1 MKERIKQITETKQFH
16 MCMVMG
22 IILLIILVV
31 ALISLKYNVEGEG
44 NPPFTLSKVS
54 IISNVE
60 GTDAD
65 DEQNKWNLEVN
76 QNNDIYLY
84 IKKNS
89 DYKYTETISSVV
101 LDNFK
106 INQEPKVGKV
116 KLFKPDANVD
126 SVIFKDSSENEV
138 DKIEYT
144 GDIDSSIKEMKI
156 SNQGGLVVFRYAIEN
171 IGNYTSNDDEQ
182 INHNEL
188 LKKLEINNEDIKF
201 NISFDITI
209 NLDSKKSYKTS
220 MNLDLPTG
228 NVVDN
233 GMQSDENTDLKDII
247 FKRT

>member
-1 MKERIKQITETKQFH
+1 MKEKIKQITETKQFH
-16 MCMVMG
+16 MCMVMS
-22 IILLIILVV
+22 IILLIIFVV
-31 ALISLKYNVEGEG
+31 ALISLKYNVEGED
-44 NPPFTLSKVS
+44 NPPFTLSKIS

-60 GTDAD
+60 GTDAE
-65 DEQNKWNLEVN
+65 DEQNKWNLAVN

-106 INQEPKVGKV
+106 INQEPKVGKI
-116 KLFKPDANVD
+116 KLLKPDTNID
-126 SVIFKDSSENEV
+126 SVIFKNNSENEV
-138 DKIEYT
+138 DRIEYK

-156 SNQGGLVVFRYAIEN
+156 SNQGGLVVFRYAIEDL
-171 IGNYTSNDDEQ
+171 GNYTSNDDEQ
-182 INHNEL
+182 INHNDL
-188 LKKLEINNEDIKF
+188 LKKLAINNDDIKF
-201 NISFDITI
+201 SVSFDII
-209 NLDSKKSYKTS
+209 VNLDSKKNYKAS

-233 GMQSDENTDLKDII
+233 GMQSTENTDLKDII

>member
-1 MKERIKQITETKQFH
+1 MKERIRQITETKQFH
-16 MCMVMG
+16 MCMVMS
-22 IILLIILVV
+22 IILLIVFVV

-44 NPPFTLSKVS
+44 NPPFTLSKIS

-101 LDNFK
+101 LDNFR
-106 INQEPKVGKV
+106 INQEPKVGKI

-138 DKIEYT
+138 DRIEYD
-144 GDIDSSIKEMKI
+144 GDIDSSIKEMRI
-156 SNQGGLVVFRYAIEN
+156 SNQGGLIVFRYAIDG

-188 LKKLEINNEDIKF
+188 LKKLAINNEDIKF
-201 NISFDITI
+201 NASFDINI
-209 NLDSKKSYKTS
+209 NLDSKKSYKAS
-220 MNLDLPTG
+220 MNLDLPIG

-233 GMQSDENTDLKDII
+233 GMQSNENTDLKDII
-247 FKRT
+247 FKRI

>member
-1 MKERIKQITETKQFH
+1 
-16 MCMVMG
+16 MCMVMS
-22 IILLIILVV
+22 IILLIIFVV

-44 NPPFTLSKVS
+44 NPPFALSKIS

-60 GTDAD
+60 GTDAN
-65 DEQNKWNLEVN
+65 DEQNKWNLAVN

-106 INQEPKVGKV
+106 INQEPKVGKI
-116 KLFKPDANVD
+116 KLLKPDTDID
-126 SVIFKDSSENEV
+126 SVIFKNSSENEV
-138 DKIEYT
+138 DRIEYK

-156 SNQGGLVVFRYAIEN
+156 SNQGGLVVFRYAIED

-182 INHNEL
+182 INHNDL
-188 LKKLEINNEDIKF
+188 LKKLAINNDDIKF
-201 NISFDITI
+201 SVSFDII
-209 NLDSKKSYKTS
+209 VNLDSKKSYKAS

-233 GMQSDENTDLKDII
+233 GMQSTENTDLKDII

>member
-1 MKERIKQITETKQFH
+1 MKEKIKQITETRQFH
-16 MCMVMG
+16 MCMVMS
-22 IILLIILVV
+22 IILLIIFVV
-31 ALISLKYNVEGEG
+31 ALISLKYNVEGED
-44 NPPFTLSKVS
+44 NPPFTLSKIS

-60 GTDAD
+60 GTDTN
-65 DEQNKWNLEVN
+65 DEQNKWNLAVN

-106 INQEPKVGKV
+106 INQEPKVGKI
-116 KLFKPDANVD
+116 KLLKPDTNID
-126 SVIFKDSSENEV
+126 SVIFKNSSENEV
-138 DKIEYT
+138 DRIEYK

-156 SNQGGLVVFRYAIEN
+156 SNQGGLVVFRYAIED

-182 INHNEL
+182 INHNDL
-188 LKKLEINNEDIKF
+188 LKKLAINNDDIKF
-201 NISFDITI
+201 SVSFDII
-209 NLDSKKSYKTS
+209 VNLDSKKSYKAS

-233 GMQSDENTDLKDII
+233 GMQSTENTDLKDII

>member
-1 MKERIKQITETKQFH
+1 MKEKIKQITETKQFH
-16 MCMVMG
+16 MCMVMS
-22 IILLIILVV
+22 IILLIIFVV
-31 ALISLKYNVEGEG
+31 ALISLKYNVEGED
-44 NPPFTLSKVS
+44 NPPFTLSKIS

-60 GTDAD
+60 GTDAE
-65 DEQNKWNLEVN
+65 DEQNKWNLAVN

-106 INQEPKVGKV
+106 INQEPKVGKI
-116 KLFKPDANVD
+116 KLLKPDTNID
-126 SVIFKDSSENEV
+126 SVIFKNNSENEV
-138 DKIEYT
+138 DRIEYK

-156 SNQGGLVVFRYAIEN
+156 SNQGGLVVFRYAIEDL
-171 IGNYTSNDDEQ
+171 GNYTSNDDEQ
-182 INHNEL
+182 INHNDL
-188 LKKLEINNEDIKF
+188 LKKLAINNDDIKF
-201 NISFDITI
+201 SVSFDII
-209 NLDSKKSYKTS
+209 VNLDSKKSYKAS

-233 GMQSDENTDLKDII
+233 GMQSTENTDLKDII

>member
-1 MKERIKQITETKQFH
+1 MKEKIKQITETRQFH
-16 MCMVMG
+16 MCMVMS
-22 IILLIILVV
+22 IILLIIFVV

-44 NPPFTLSKVS
+44 NPPFTLSKIS

-60 GTDAD
+60 GTDTN
-65 DEQNKWNLEVN
+65 DEQNKWNLAVN

-106 INQEPKVGKV
+106 INQEPKVGKI
-116 KLFKPDANVD
+116 KLLKPDANID
-126 SVIFKDSSENEV
+126 SVIFKNSPENEV
-138 DKIEYT
+138 DRIEYK

-156 SNQGGLVVFRYAIEN
+156 SNQGGLVVFRYAIED

-182 INHNEL
+182 INHNDL
-188 LKKLEINNEDIKF
+188 LKKLAINNDDIKF
-201 NISFDITI
+201 SVSFDII
-209 NLDSKKSYKTS
+209 VNLDSKKSYKAS

-233 GMQSDENTDLKDII
+233 GMQSTENTDLKDII

>member
-1 MKERIKQITETKQFH
+1 MKERIKQITESKQFH
-16 MCMVMG
+16 MCMVMC
-22 IILLIILVV
+22 IILAIIFVV
-31 ALISLKYNVEGEG
+31 AVISLKYNVEGEG
-44 NPPFTLSKVS
+44 NPPFNLSKIS

-60 GTDAD
+60 GTDAE

-106 INQEPKVGKV
+106 ITQESKVGKI

-138 DKIEYT
+138 DKIEYK

-156 SNQGGLVVFRYAIEN
+156 SNQGGLIVFRYAIED
-171 IGNYTSNDDEQ
+171 IGNYTSNDDEE
-182 INHNEL
+182 INHKDL
-188 LKKLEINNEDIKF
+188 LKKLSINNDDIKF
-201 NISFDITI
+201 TASFDITI
-209 NLDSKKSYKTS
+209 NLDSKKSYKAC

-228 NVVDN
+228 DVVEN
-233 GMQSDENTDLKDII
+233 GMQSVEKTDLKDII
-247 FKRT
+247 FKRI

>member
-1 MKERIKQITETKQFH
+1 
-16 MCMVMG
+16 MCMVMS
-22 IILLIILVV
+22 IILLIIFVV

-44 NPPFTLSKVS
+44 NPPFALSKIS

-60 GTDAD
+60 GTDAN
-65 DEQNKWNLEVN
+65 DEQNKWNLAVN

-106 INQEPKVGKV
+106 INQEPKVGKI
-116 KLFKPDANVD
+116 KLLKPDTNID
-126 SVIFKDSSENEV
+126 SVIFKNSSENEV
-138 DKIEYT
+138 DRIEYK

-156 SNQGGLVVFRYAIEN
+156 SNQGGLVVFRYAIED

-182 INHNEL
+182 INHNDL
-188 LKKLEINNEDIKF
+188 LKKLAINNDDIKF
-201 NISFDITI
+201 SVSFDII
-209 NLDSKKSYKTS
+209 VNLDSKKSYKAS

-233 GMQSDENTDLKDII
+233 GMQSTENTDLKDII